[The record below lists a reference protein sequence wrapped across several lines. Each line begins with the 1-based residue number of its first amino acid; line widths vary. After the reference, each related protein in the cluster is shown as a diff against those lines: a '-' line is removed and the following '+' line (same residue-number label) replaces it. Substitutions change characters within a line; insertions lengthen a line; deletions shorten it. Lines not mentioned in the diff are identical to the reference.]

1 MDLKEIQEKTKIEK
15 MENKYL
21 MCMLIIVTLPIY
33 LTFIKEIKSES
44 LPTAIILVVA
54 SLFFNIYTIYRK
66 KQ

>member
-1 MDLKEIQEKTKIEK
+1 

-21 MCMLIIVTLPIY
+21 MSILIMVTLPIY

>member
-1 MDLKEIQEKTKIEK
+1 MDLKALQEKIEK

-54 SLFFNIYTIYRK
+54 SLFFNIYAIYRK